1 MREEAFCDTGEV
13 YVKRR
18 AEGPPSVANGPG
30 RVAKRIVTGG
40 GNAVGSGPGNLV
52 APLPPS
58 GVYGGAQGNFSADI
72 PVGAP
77 GPSGTLGGTAVPN
90 GQGPAMMGNAHGG
103 VLQNNGMPGRNWM
116 SAHGIPEV
124 IGVNATGGR
133 AINNGGS
140 REVLP
145 SGVIPN
151 KPVKKRAPR
160 KKARRLPVKLRGGR
174 TIWDI
179 LDQCKAD
186 ITATELIALD
196 VKAQKDMV
204 DGIRFLRENKRKL
217 RKPVEAMEVDQ
228 GTGVDRVGEAGSAT
242 NPAVVNVVDQD
253 WETED
258 SLSDEASTDL
268 SSMYFEDDGSD
279 DDQASMVSET
289 DDGVSVY
296 CYPYNL
302 QRMKVSSP
310 LRGAIMIN
318 DKPVEVVFDTGA
330 SVSVIGKG
338 LVDSLGL
345 VPNGDTLPL
354 TGFDNKKGPSS
365 PIVMDVPIRIAGK
378 LRPEHMCIQPTGN
391 DNLCLLGIPWFQA
404 YGIEIDVVN
413 SCVKIPTTSGMV
425 KLQAYTTHLPVPVAS
440 MSGGGVGGVVFP
452 VVDSNV
458 STAATMGSDRQ
469 VYMVDASQHHC
480 DNYEEDLLPVGE
492 PIKEEIKFDAENITM
507 GVPDE
512 LVEVIERYKNCFSEV
527 SGLGRVKNYVMD
539 IPLVSGATPIRSK
552 PFRMTWQE
560 EEALDAYLEELLDLD
575 IIKPSNGLWTSPC
588 FFIPKKDGTLRL
600 VIDYRRLNKMIKQDA
615 YPLPHI
621 DELLDAVGGATVFS
635 TLDCTSGYHQLPLN
649 PEHAERTGFVTKKGT
664 FSFNVLPF
672 GITTGCSQY
681 QRMMNSVLSKYVGD
695 FILIFLDDI
704 LVYSKNME
712 DHKVHLSLLMEACQE
727 VNLRLKRKK
736 CRFGDSQ
743 VEYLG
748 HLITGDGVLPSDYNI
763 DKVKKFS
770 VPANV
775 DEVRSFLGLT
785 GYYRKYVPNYASVAE
800 PLTRLTKKKVSF
812 SWGAEQ
818 QAAFDHFLVALT
830 RAPILVYPDRQKVQ
844 VLSVDA
850 SGKGLGAV
858 LSQVDDAATMT
869 NERVISYASRG
880 LRGSERNYAIT
891 HLEALAVVWGVTHYK
906 HYLKGRH
913 FILITDH
920 SSLVYIFRPT
930 RLTPKLSRWA
940 ACLLDY
946 DFEIRYRAGVINP
959 ADVLSRM
966 VLDECTAEVQSGDFI
981 KN

>member
-1 MREEAFCDTGEV
+1 
-13 YVKRR
+13 
-18 AEGPPSVANGPG
+18 
-30 RVAKRIVTGG
+30 
-40 GNAVGSGPGNLV
+40 
-52 APLPPS
+52 
-58 GVYGGAQGNFSADI
+58 
-72 PVGAP
+72 
-77 GPSGTLGGTAVPN
+77 
-90 GQGPAMMGNAHGG
+90 MMGNAHGG

>member
-77 GPSGTLGGTAVPN
+77 EPSGTLGGTAVPN

>member
-1 MREEAFCDTGEV
+1 MSTSVNIKSSSSLDKGMLRYLNEPKCFAGGNDYEEATTWLDRMARLQAATRMSDEEILFVAGDHLVEKAATWWKVAGKKSTDWKSFEEAFKDQYLADREGSWWRQLQTLKQGPKDSIDDVAFRMQELFDLLGNKNHDIQVSMFLDAIDPTIAFEVDKDVTPSTLRDARARAKQVERSIQRYGARPGPSAPVLPDRDVFSVDSRNGYGRDDLSSAVSTMFSLADKLEKLTINLVRANDGMAQENAAASVKPRRGLVCFFCDEEGHKKYDCPKYLARQEEVTGVRTKNANPLLNEQVEIKLVDTVREEAFCDTGEV

-77 GPSGTLGGTAVPN
+77 GPSGTLGGTVVPN

-103 VLQNNGMPGRNWM
+103 VLQNNGMPGGNGM

-242 NPAVVNVVDQD
+242 SPAVVNVVDQD

-330 SVSVIGKG
+330 SVSVIRKG

-452 VVDSNV
+452 VVNSNV

-527 SGLGRVKNYVMD
+527 LGLGRVKNYVMD
-539 IPLVSGATPIRSK
+539 V
-552 PFRMTWQE
+552 
-560 EEALDAYLEELLDLD
+560 
-575 IIKPSNGLWTSPC
+575 
-588 FFIPKKDGTLRL
+588 
-600 VIDYRRLNKMIKQDA
+600 
-615 YPLPHI
+615 
-621 DELLDAVGGATVFS
+621 
-635 TLDCTSGYHQLPLN
+635 
-649 PEHAERTGFVTKKGT
+649 
-664 FSFNVLPF
+664 
-672 GITTGCSQY
+672 
-681 QRMMNSVLSKYVGD
+681 
-695 FILIFLDDI
+695 
-704 LVYSKNME
+704 
-712 DHKVHLSLLMEACQE
+712 
-727 VNLRLKRKK
+727 
-736 CRFGDSQ
+736 
-743 VEYLG
+743 VE
-748 HLITGDGVLPSDYNI
+748 
-763 DKVKKFS
+763 
-770 VPANV
+770 
-775 DEVRSFLGLT
+775 
-785 GYYRKYVPNYASVAE
+785 
-800 PLTRLTKKKVSF
+800 
-812 SWGAEQ
+812 Q
-818 QAAFDHFLVALT
+818 
-830 RAPILVYPDRQKVQ
+830 
-844 VLSVDA
+844 
-850 SGKGLGAV
+850 
-858 LSQVDDAATMT
+858 
-869 NERVISYASRG
+869 
-880 LRGSERNYAIT
+880 
-891 HLEALAVVWGVTHYK
+891 
-906 HYLKGRH
+906 
-913 FILITDH
+913 
-920 SSLVYIFRPT
+920 
-930 RLTPKLSRWA
+930 
-940 ACLLDY
+940 
-946 DFEIRYRAGVINP
+946 
-959 ADVLSRM
+959 
-966 VLDECTAEVQSGDFI
+966 
-981 KN
+981 